1 MSTAFDRNI
10 AFSRNLGLIT
20 QAELDDLKN
29 KTVAIAGL
37 GGVGGSH
44 LLTLVRLGVG
54 GFHISDMDTFGIENF
69 NRQVGATM
77 DTIGRP
83 KIEVLAE
90 MARAINPEVRI
101 KTFPQGVIESN
112 VAEFF
117 SGVDAYVDGLDF
129 FAFQARQMVFRYCY
143 QHGIPATTVGPIGM
157 GAALINF
164 LPGKMSFDD
173 YFQWKDRDTDLER
186 AIKFLIGLTPKAPH
200 RQYIVDPSRIDFKRK
215 KGPSIPMGIQLC
227 AGVLGTEI
235 FKILLKRGK
244 VLPAPNAILFDAYHN
259 RTYRHYIPFGNR
271 HPLQK
276 LKFLIGKRIAKSLEC

>member
-101 KTFPQGVIESN
+101 KMFPQGVTESN

-129 FAFQARQMVFRYCY
+129 FAFKARQMVFRYCY
-143 QHGIPATTVGPIGM
+143 QQGIPATTVGPIGM

-173 YFQWKDRDTDLER
+173 YFQWKDSDTDLEL

-200 RQYIVDPSRIDFKRK
+200 RRYVVDPSRIDFKRK

-244 VLPAPNAILFDAYHN
+244 VLPAPHATLFDAYHN

>member
-1 MSTAFDRNI
+1 MSTTFDRNI
-10 AFSRNLGLIT
+10 AFSRNLGIIT
-20 QAELDDLKN
+20 QAELDALKD

-54 GFHISDMDTFGIENF
+54 SFHIADMDSFGIENF

-101 KTFPQGVIESN
+101 KAFPAGVTDAN

-117 SGVDAYVDGLDF
+117 TGVNAYVDGLDF
-129 FAFQARQMVFRYCY
+129 FAFHARQMVFRYCY

-173 YFQWKDRDTDLER
+173 YFQWKDSDTDLER

-200 RQYIVDPSRIDFKRK
+200 REYIVDQTRINFKQK

-244 VLPAPNAILFDAYHN
+244 VLPAPHATLFDAYHN
-259 RTYRHYIPFGNR
+259 RTYRHYTPFGNR

-276 LKFLIGKRIAKSLEC
+276 LKLMIGKRIAKNLA